1 MKLFA
6 YSLREYDELPF
17 LQKQAAEKG
26 FDFGWTAEYPSAE
39 NLELARGYDAISII
53 TNPMTPEV
61 LDVFAGLGVKSIA
74 TRSIGYDHIDLAA
87 AAARGIRVA
96 HAAYPPYGVADYAVM
111 LMLMALRKV
120 KLVDNAASYQ
130 DFELHG
136 KIGRSLN
143 TCAVGVVGTGAIG
156 EAVCRRLAGFGCK
169 IYASDPFEK
178 EGLKDI
184 VTYVGLDELL
194 ARCDV
199 VTLHAPGLPQNTHMI
214 GAAQF
219 AQMKRGVV
227 LVNAARGSLVDTAA
241 LIDAVES
248 GQVDAAALDTIENEA
263 NLYYLDKSRDI
274 LPNRDRAVLMS
285 YPNVIVTPHMAFYTE
300 EDVEHMVS
308 SNVDALLAFDRG
320 ENSPFEVRAR

>member
-17 LQKQAAEKG
+17 LEKQAAQKG
-26 FDFGWTAEYPSAE
+26 FEFGWTSLYPSAD
-39 NLELARGYDAISII
+39 NLEMARGYDCLSII
-53 TNPMTPEV
+53 TNPMTPQILEA
-61 LDVFAGLGVKSIA
+61 FAGMGVRGIA
-74 TRSIGYDHIDLAA
+74 TRSIGYDHIDLS
-87 AAARGIRVA
+87 AAARLGIRVA
-96 HAAYPPYGVADYAVM
+96 HAAYPPYGVADYTVM

-120 KLVDNAASYQ
+120 KLVDNAAIYQ
-130 DFELHG
+130 DFELRG

-143 TCAVGVVGTGAIG
+143 SCAVGVVGTGAIG

-178 EGLKDI
+178 EGLKDL

-214 GAAQF
+214 GAKQF

-248 GQVDAAALDTIENEA
+248 GQVGAAALDTIESEA
-263 NLYYLDKSRDI
+263 GLYYLDRSRDI

-300 EDVEHMVS
+300 EDVDHMVS
-308 SNVDALLAFDRG
+308 SNVEALLAFDQG
-320 ENSPFEVRAR
+320 KDSPFEVRAQ

>member
-26 FDFGWTAEYPSAE
+26 FEFGWTAEYPSAE

-184 VTYVGLDELL
+184 VTYMGLDELL

-214 GAAQF
+214 GATEF

-248 GQVDAAALDTIENEA
+248 GQVGAAALDTIENEA

-320 ENSPFEVRAR
+320 EDSPFEVRAQ

>member
-120 KLVDNAASYQ
+120 KLVDNAAAYQ

-214 GAAQF
+214 GATEF

-248 GQVDAAALDTIENEA
+248 GQVGAAALDTIENEA

-320 ENSPFEVRAR
+320 EDSPFEVRAQ

>member
-26 FDFGWTAEYPSAE
+26 FEFGWTAEYPSAE

-120 KLVDNAASYQ
+120 KLVDNAAAYQ

-184 VTYVGLDELL
+184 VTYMGLDELL

-214 GAAQF
+214 GATEF

-248 GQVDAAALDTIENEA
+248 GQVGAAALDTIENEA

-320 ENSPFEVRAR
+320 EDSPFEVRAQ